1 MPPEAGPEQGIT
13 LVTNVCDPYVN
24 TAPPDHATDW
34 ARLFNPEDTA
44 TGPGAWPA
52 VENSAE
58 SAPKERQETGPTLPK
73 RTDSE
78 AEESDKPDPEAR
90 TSEPP
95 ETGPEEGVKE
105 ETKAPG
111 QSVAERPNKDAGE
124 SGREDT
130 ESVE

>member
-1 MPPEAGPEQGIT
+1 VPPEAGPEQGIT

-24 TAPPDHATDW
+24 TEPGHATDW
-34 ARLFNPEDTA
+34 ARFNPEDTA

-58 SAPKERQETGPTLPK
+58 SAPKERQETGPTLPR

-78 AEESDKPDPEAR
+78 ANESDKPEPEAR
-90 TSEPP
+90 TSDPP

-105 ETKAPG
+105 ETNTSG
-111 QSVAERPNKDAGE
+111 TSVAESPDEEAEE
-124 SGREDT
+124 SGSEDT